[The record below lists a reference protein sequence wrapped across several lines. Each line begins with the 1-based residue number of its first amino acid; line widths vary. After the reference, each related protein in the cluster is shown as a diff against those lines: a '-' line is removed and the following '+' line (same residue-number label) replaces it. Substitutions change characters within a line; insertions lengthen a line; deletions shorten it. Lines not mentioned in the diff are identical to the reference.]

1 MKPTVYI
8 ETTIPSYYYD
18 ARPEL
23 MADIIRTRQWWG
35 IERADYECFISEVV
49 LGELGEGNYPNQE
62 KCLALLEGIPEL
74 AVSEEVERI
83 AAVYQA
89 RTLMPRF
96 PVRDALHV
104 ALASYFRMDF
114 LLTWNCRHLANA
126 NKTRHLREVNLELG
140 LSVPQL
146 VTPDQLQRLEDSP

>member
-1 MKPTVYI
+1 MKSTVYI
-8 ETTIPSYYYD
+8 ETTIPSYFYD
-18 ARPEL
+18 ERPDL
-23 MADIIRTRQWWG
+23 MADIVRTRQWWD

-49 LGELGEGNYPNQE
+49 LSELGEGNYPNKE
-62 KCLALLEGIPEL
+62 KCVALLEGIPEL
-74 AVSEEVERI
+74 AVNDEVERI

-89 RTLMPRF
+89 RTLMPRL

-104 ALASYFRMDF
+104 AIASYYRMDF

-146 VTPDQLQRLEDSP
+146 VTPDQLQRLEDSR